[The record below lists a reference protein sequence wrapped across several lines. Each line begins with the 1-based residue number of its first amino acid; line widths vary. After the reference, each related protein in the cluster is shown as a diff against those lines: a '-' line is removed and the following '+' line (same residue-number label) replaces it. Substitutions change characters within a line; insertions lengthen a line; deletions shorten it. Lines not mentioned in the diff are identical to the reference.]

1 MDNNLKFL
9 TDNNCVE
16 IYSILD
22 LYLEFL
28 LSEQK
33 IINTEIFILKEN
45 IFSINKKLE
54 NNIHVPID
62 VLIMNNEKSTK
73 LLRNYNF
80 TKTRILEI
88 NTVMNNDL
96 INNKNIS
103 KRFFKRVLRYFIHKE
118 KYEYCNILN
127 KIIILL

>member
-1 MDNNLKFL
+1 MQ
-9 TDNNCVE
+9 
-16 IYSILD
+16 I
-22 LYLEFL
+22 
-28 LSEQK
+28 
-33 IINTEIFILKEN
+33 TELKEN

-103 KRFFKRVLRYFIHKE
+103 KRFFKRVLRYFINKE

-127 KIIILL
+127 KLIILL